1 MSENFSFL
9 MRWGLVLAFAGF
21 ALSSAIAQKRKP
33 GLYATLQTSQGT
45 IVCELFEKE
54 APITV
59 KNFTDLAEGKKPWKD
74 PRTGETKTT
83 PMYNGTIFHRVI
95 PEFMIQGGDPTGT
108 GTGSPVPVFKNETS
122 PNLKFDIPGRLAM
135 ANAGPNTNSSQ
146 FFITEVPYPS
156 LNGGYTIF
164 GQLIEGADVVKKI
177 ARVPRDPNDKPRT
190 PVVLEKLTIE
200 RVPAG
205 GS

>member
-21 ALSSAIAQKRKP
+21 ALPSAIAQKRKP
-33 GLYATLQTSQGT
+33 GLYATFQTSQGT